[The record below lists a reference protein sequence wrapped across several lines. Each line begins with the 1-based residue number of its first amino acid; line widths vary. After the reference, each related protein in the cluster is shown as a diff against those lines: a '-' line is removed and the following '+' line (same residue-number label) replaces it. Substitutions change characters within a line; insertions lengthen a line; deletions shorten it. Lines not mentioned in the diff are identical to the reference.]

1 MEKPEASVGH
11 GQKETKGSKKKV
23 PHMEMKDQGPPHTPD
38 VSHNPPSFSSPLF
51 ASQTPQTSQ
60 PRQVIKSSSF
70 GISFLS
76 WIK

>member
-1 MEKPEASVGH
+1 VEEPEASVGH
-11 GQKETKGSKKKV
+11 GQKASKGSKKK
-23 PHMEMKDQGPPHTPD
+23 DQRPPHTPH
-38 VSHNPPSFSSPLF
+38 VPPNPPSFSSPLF